1 MPLTVQG
8 VRVTAIIS
16 AYNEADIIAQTV
28 ANLISQGI
36 AVHVI
41 DDHSTDGT
49 AAVLPADADGM
60 IRVETLQRRPG
71 PSGADEFP
79 WSGVLARK
87 EQLARELDADWFIH
101 HDADEFR
108 ESPWGHLNLR
118 EGIELVDRLGY
129 NAIDFAVLNFWP
141 THDGFDPA
149 SDIRDS
155 FPFYEAG
162 QSFDRLQVRCW
173 KRTADVELRSSGGHE
188 AMFEGRQVFPIR
200 FLLRHY
206 PIRGQ
211 AHGMRKVFGERLS
224 RFPADEL
231 RRGWHVQYDAFG
243 RDATFLR
250 EPGSLERYDPD
261 AVRARLQME
270 HRGVEELTARLAAVG
285 DLLAAAREEQAA
297 EVRALREQHAADLRS
312 LVTEVA
318 RQAEALSAVEA
329 KFRSLEGEYRSL
341 EKEHQK
347 LEGEHGAL
355 ETGYKA
361 LEEMSRNLER
371 QLADMKESWS
381 WKLTAPLRTAWR
393 RPTQ

>member
-28 ANLISQGI
+28 ANLVSQGI

-49 AAVLPADADGM
+49 AAVLPADAGGM
-60 IRVETLQRRPG
+60 IRVETLQRRPS

-155 FPFYEAG
+155 FQFYEAG
-162 QSFDRLQVRCW
+162 RSFDRLQVKCW

-188 AMFEGRQVFPIR
+188 AMFEGRRVFPIR

-224 RFPADEL
+224 RFPAAEL

-243 RDATFLR
+243 RAATFLR

-285 DLLAAAREEQAA
+285 DLLTAAREEQAA
-297 EVRALREQHAADLRS
+297 EVRALRDQHAADVGRLT
-312 LVTEVA
+312 TEVTRREDEHA
-318 RQAEALSAVEA
+318 R
-329 KFRSLEGEYRSL
+329 LENAYR
-341 EKEHQK
+341 
-347 LEGEHGAL
+347 AL
-355 ETGYKA
+355 ED
-361 LEEMSRNLER
+361 MSRNLER
-371 QLADMKESWS
+371 QLGDMRQSWS

>member
-1 MPLTVQG
+1 VQG

-16 AYNEADIIAQTV
+16 AYNEADIIAQSV
-28 ANLISQGI
+28 ADLVSQGI

-49 AAVLPADADGM
+49 VARLPAGAGGM
-60 IRVETLQRRPG
+60 IRVETLQRHPG

-149 SDIRDS
+149 TDIRDS

-162 QSFDRLQVRCW
+162 KSFDRLQVKCW
-173 KRTADVELRSSGGHE
+173 KKTAAVELTSSGGHD
-188 AMFEGRQVFPIR
+188 AMFDGRRVFPIR

-206 PIRGQ
+206 PIRSQ
-211 AHGMRKVFGERLS
+211 AHGMRKVFDERLS

-243 RDATFLR
+243 RNATFLR
-250 EPGSLERYDPD
+250 EPGSLERYDAD

-297 EVRALREQHAADLRS
+297 EVRALREQHAADLGR
-312 LVTEVA
+312 LTTELTVA
-318 RQAEALSAVEA
+318 LQAADDR
-329 KFRSLEGEYRSL
+329 FRTLENAYRALEG
-341 EKEHQK
+341 
-347 LEGEHGAL
+347 
-355 ETGYKA
+355 
-361 LEEMSRNLER
+361 MSRNLER
-371 QLADMKESWS
+371 QLGDMRQSWS

-393 RPTQ
+393 RPTP